1 MEIHVMNKQNSYAII
16 ESGSKQYRV
25 QIGDVIDVEKLSCEE
40 GASVDF
46 AQVLAFHDGSSVK
59 IGAPCIEKALVRGE
73 CLGDVRGEKVIAYK
87 YKRRK
92 NYHRKVG
99 HRQDYKRIK
108 IVEFV
113 RE

>member
-1 MEIHVMNKQNSYAII
+1 MTKQTPYAII

-25 QIGDVIDVEKLSCEE
+25 EVGDIIDIEKIASEE
-40 GASVDF
+40 GKPVEF
-46 AQVLAFHDGSSVK
+46 ADVLLMHDGSAIKV
-59 IGAPCIEKALVRGE
+59 GAPRVEKAVVKAE
-73 CLGDVRGEKVIAYK
+73 VLGDVRGPKVIAYK

-99 HRQDYKRIK
+99 HRQDYKRVK

-113 RE
+113 S

>member
-1 MEIHVMNKQNSYAII
+1 MDKQNPYAII
-16 ESGSKQYRV
+16 ETGSKQYRV
-25 QIGDVIDVEKLSCEE
+25 EVGDIIDVELLPCEE
-40 GASVDF
+40 GKAVEF
-46 AQVLAFHDGSSVK
+46 AQVLMLHDGSSVK
-59 IGAPCIEKALVRGE
+59 IGAPCIDKVLVRGE
-73 CLGDVRGEKVIAYK
+73 CLGDVRGEKVVAYK

-113 RE
+113 S